1 LLDSLGKISRVMAEG
16 TPQVACDT
24 NAQDFAQAVQQAAA
38 LRLLSGTQLV
48 APQEFADQERI
59 IA

>member
-1 LLDSLGKISRVMAEG
+1 
-16 TPQVACDT
+16 VACDT
-24 NAQDFAQAVQQAAA
+24 NAQDFAQAVQQAGA